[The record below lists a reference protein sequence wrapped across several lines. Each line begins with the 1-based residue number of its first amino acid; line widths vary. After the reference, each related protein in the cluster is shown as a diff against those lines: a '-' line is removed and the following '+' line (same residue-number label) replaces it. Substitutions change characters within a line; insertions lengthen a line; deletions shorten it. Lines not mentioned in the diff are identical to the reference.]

1 MNDVDKI
8 LEAEQ
13 TIITMAE
20 ELKKMK
26 EASNLLSSSQEKV
39 DELIRSSEQVITLAG
54 NFTQVSGQIIR
65 RLNDMDIDT
74 RLSELKGIGTTT
86 SEKVDEYSGSFS
98 RMNDVLIKE
107 TQGIKTEILGTVNQ
121 RIDSTEQGLKDQN
134 TKISEDLSKNQ
145 KGQKLLFAISIVNI
159 LFLISLLILFLLK

>member
-13 TIITMAE
+13 TIITMAD
-20 ELKKMK
+20 ELRKMK

-39 DELIRSSEQVITLAG
+39 DELIRSSEQVIKLAG
-54 NFTQVSGQIIR
+54 NFTQVSGEIIR

-86 SEKVDEYSGSFS
+86 NIKLEEYSGNVS
-98 RMNDVLIKE
+98 RMN
-107 TQGIKTEILGTVNQ
+107 
-121 RIDSTEQGLKDQN
+121 
-134 TKISEDLSKNQ
+134 EDL
-145 KGQKLLFAISIVNI
+145 IT
-159 LFLISLLILFLLK
+159 

>member
-13 TIITMAE
+13 TIITMAD
-20 ELKKMK
+20 ELRKMK

-39 DELIRSSEQVITLAG
+39 DELIRSSEQVIKLAG
-54 NFTQVSGQIIR
+54 NFTQVSGEIIR

-86 SEKVDEYSGSFS
+86 NIKVEEYSGNVS
-98 RMNDVLIKE
+98 RMNEDLITE
-107 TQGIKTEILGTVNQ
+107 TQGIKVEILGTVNQ
-121 RIDSTEQGLKDQN
+121 RIESTEKRLKEQN

-145 KGQKLLFAISIVNI
+145 KGQKLLFMISIVNV
-159 LFLISLLILFLLK
+159 LFLISLLLLFLLK

>member
-13 TIITMAE
+13 TIITMAD
-20 ELKKMK
+20 ELRKMK

-39 DELIRSSEQVITLAG
+39 DELIRSSEQVIKLAG
-54 NFTQVSGQIIR
+54 NFTQVSGEIIR

-86 SEKVDEYSGSFS
+86 NIKVEEYSGNVS
-98 RMNDVLIKE
+98 RMNEDLITE
-107 TQGIKTEILGTVNQ
+107 TQGIKMEILGTVNQ
-121 RIDSTEQGLKDQN
+121 RIDSTEQRLKEQN

-145 KGQKLLFAISIVNI
+145 KGQKLLFMISIVNI
-159 LFLISLLILFLLK
+159 LFLVSLLLLFLMK